1 MFQENREADYGNT
14 SGRVNTNYNNKEG
27 RIELPFKNNKN
38 NNNDDSDKYSS
49 STSTVNQR
57 PISSSSTQL
66 FRRFLRTSK
75 NDFQEDSTSRIRADT
90 VISNQAIQLILILV
104 GQCGSLYYDVP
115 LTLSLYIMSSLC
127 VKRKYDH
134 FLNPN

>member
-1 MFQENREADYGNT
+1 M
-14 SGRVNTNYNNKEG
+14 NTNYNNKEG

-49 STSTVNQR
+49 STSTVDQR
-57 PISSSSTQL
+57 AISSCSTQL

-90 VISNQAIQLILILV
+90 VISTQAIIWTMWFIVLRYASYITFI
-104 GQCGSLYYDVP
+104 YYV
-115 LTLSLYIMSSLC
+115 LYIC
-127 VKRKYDH
+127 KKKIRPFFKTK
-134 FLNPN
+134 LNYK